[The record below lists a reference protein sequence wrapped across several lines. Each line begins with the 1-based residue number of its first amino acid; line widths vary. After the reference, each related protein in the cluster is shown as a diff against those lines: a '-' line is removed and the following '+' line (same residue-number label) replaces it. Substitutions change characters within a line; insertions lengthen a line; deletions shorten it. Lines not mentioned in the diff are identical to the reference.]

1 LVICELLKESAQVV
15 FPHHEVT
22 FPHLREGSPLPLP
35 RAVVMRGLNPLPQGG
50 GYEGPNQPSYLI
62 KANLKLFSGLLW
74 RTSHTLLPSLKPKKG
89 HSWDAL
95 KYLLY
100 KDYTVVPCSY

>member
-1 LVICELLKESAQVV
+1 
-15 FPHHEVT
+15 
-22 FPHLREGSPLPLP
+22 
-35 RAVVMRGLNPLPQGG
+35 MRGLNPLPQGG

-95 KYLLY
+95 NPYVRRYRVHLAALFGY
-100 KDYTVVPCSY
+100 IF